1 MAQMRLIF
9 TDCRVHQ
16 LSVPI
21 AAICVLCGQ
30 IFMFMFVVSGNSTIR
45 IFLLRDGGGGV
56 LVLRFPF
63 YSPLRSLSRVASDYS
78 SVSVVCL
85 GSSASSAVFA

>member
-1 MAQMRLIF
+1 MRLIF

-30 IFMFMFVVSGNSTIR
+30 IFMFMFVVSGICITFAHEFRCHS
-45 IFLLRDGGGGV
+45 GGV
-56 LVLRFPF
+56 RKDFTEKRC
-63 YSPLRSLSRVASDYS
+63 Y
-78 SVSVVCL
+78 
-85 GSSASSAVFA
+85 

>member
-1 MAQMRLIF
+1 MRLIF

-30 IFMFMFVVSGNSTIR
+30 IFMFMFVVSGNCI
-45 IFLLRDGGGGV
+45 IFAMNSVATAVVLEVSYRKGV
-56 LVLRFPF
+56 IEIIFISEILAKFDLER
-63 YSPLRSLSRVASDYS
+63 R
-78 SVSVVCL
+78 
-85 GSSASSAVFA
+85 

>member
-1 MAQMRLIF
+1 MRLIF

-30 IFMFMFVVSGNSTIR
+30 IFMFMFVVSGNCITFAHEFRCHSGGVRKDLTVKGVIEI
-45 IFLLRDGGGGV
+45 IFLD
-56 LVLRFPF
+56 
-63 YSPLRSLSRVASDYS
+63 
-78 SVSVVCL
+78 
-85 GSSASSAVFA
+85 

>member
-1 MAQMRLIF
+1 MRLIF

-30 IFMFMFVVSGNSTIR
+30 IFMLMFVVSGNSI
-45 IFLLRDGGGGV
+45 IFAPQFRHYIGGV
-56 LVLRFPF
+56 WKDFTEKVLLKF
-63 YSPLRSLSRVASDYS
+63 
-78 SVSVVCL
+78 
-85 GSSASSAVFA
+85 

>member
-1 MAQMRLIF
+1 MTLMRLIF

-30 IFMFMFVVSGNSTIR
+30 IFMFMFVVSGNSI
-45 IFLLRDGGGGV
+45 IFTTEFRRHRDGVRKNFIEKGV
-56 LVLRFPF
+56 IEILIYKHIL
-63 YSPLRSLSRVASDYS
+63 
-78 SVSVVCL
+78 
-85 GSSASSAVFA
+85 